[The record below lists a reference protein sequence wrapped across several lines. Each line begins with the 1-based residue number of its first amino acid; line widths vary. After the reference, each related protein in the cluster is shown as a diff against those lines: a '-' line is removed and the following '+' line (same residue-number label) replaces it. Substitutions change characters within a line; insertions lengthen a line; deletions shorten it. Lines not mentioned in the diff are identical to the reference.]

1 MWMANMKN
9 DRLEELSE
17 LCELFR
23 STPLSTVINNQNTIL
38 EIDEF
43 ISHLPPSFILKK
55 LDRLNVNERLS
66 IIANYLKKEI
76 QEKVCVGL
84 DYCHKEKSIKLISDA
99 SLIILNIIISSV
111 GLALLSLAAL
121 ISIYYLDELCS

>member
-1 MWMANMKN
+1 MKN